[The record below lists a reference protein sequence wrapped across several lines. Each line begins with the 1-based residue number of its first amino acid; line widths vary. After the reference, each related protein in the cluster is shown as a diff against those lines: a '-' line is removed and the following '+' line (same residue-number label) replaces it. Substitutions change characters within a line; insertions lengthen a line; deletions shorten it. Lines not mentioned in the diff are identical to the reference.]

1 MYSDSSPLKRQT
13 AVEWPPQDPKP
24 GLRKS
29 KSLPDTT
36 AILLTI
42 GKPKSAMVGEEDKG
56 DKKKKKKRGKL
67 ARKVKAVSNA
77 KTFTQM

>member
-56 DKKKKKKRGKL
+56 DKKKEEETRETGSK
-67 ARKVKAVSNA
+67 SESS
-77 KTFTQM
+77 